1 MIMSFAPGED
11 ILPEN
16 LEIDPKGRLSHVGV
30 QNYVPLSRKL
40 LDSMLLSD
48 YGLGDSER
56 LRWARFFDALGRVQ
70 RAQMFLNWDLLRE
83 LYQPF
88 DPDHTYLSEEHP
100 APGEDKADRL
110 DIFIRQFEEALRAAN
125 FQRVEFDVIQH
136 AVRSN
141 NDLRLKYEPNFDVFD
156 EIRVYGR
163 GRCIVTRPRRT
174 LRRGW
179 RKEMHA
185 HHAWHRLVVMVK
197 FRDGVEMGPMTRSDR
212 IYLRIFKEV
221 PFRELEMHLPEQATR
236 IRMPMLDKVSVA
248 SPVLVGLPTLVS
260 KVLSLP
266 ILALMNPLVL
276 GSLLTVPVASGWR
289 SFSGFRN
296 AKLKHTHRMITNLF
310 YLTQG
315 NNRLCITRICEMG
328 WEQEN
333 AEAAIAFKMIHDA
346 NARGESIDA
355 ATLDHRAERFV
366 HDVRQ
371 IRIDFQCGDAVEKLR
386 RLGLLKSRGMQP
398 LEVLPLDEAMEV
410 LRKHWARM
418 SP

>member
-1 MIMSFAPGED
+1 MSFGYGED
-11 ILPEN
+11 VLP
-16 LEIDPKGRLSHVGV
+16 DDFDVDAKRRLSHLGV

-40 LDSMLLSD
+40 LDSILLSD
-48 YGLGDSER
+48 FGLGDPLR
-56 LRWARFFDALGRVQ
+56 LTWARFFDALGRVQ

-88 DPDHTYLSEEHP
+88 DPDNTYLTEDTQTSS
-100 APGEDKADRL
+100 EDKSARL
-110 DIFIRQFEEALRAAN
+110 DIFTRQFEEALRAAN

-136 AVRSN
+136 AVRST
-141 NDLRLKYEPNFDVFD
+141 NDLRLKYEPNFEVFD
-156 EIRVYGR
+156 DIRVYGR
-163 GRCIVTRPRRT
+163 GRCVVTRPRRSF
-174 LRRGW
+174 RRAW
-179 RKEMHA
+179 RTEMHA

-197 FRDGVEMGPMTRSDR
+197 FRDGVDMGPMVRSDR

-236 IRMPMLDKVSVA
+236 IRMPILDKVSVA

-260 KVLSLP
+260 KVLALP
-266 ILALMNPLVL
+266 ILALMNPVVL

-315 NNRLCITRICEMG
+315 NNRLCLTRICEMG

-333 AEAAIAFKMIHDA
+333 AEAAIAYKIIHDA
-346 NARGESIDA
+346 NAKGQKIDA
-355 ATLDHRAERFV
+355 GGLDLNAERFV
-366 HDVRQ
+366 QDVRN
-371 IRIDFQCGDAVEKLR
+371 IRIDFQHSDAIEKLQ
-386 RLGLLKSRGMQP
+386 RLGLLKSRGLQA
-398 LEVLPLDEAMEV
+398 LEVVPLDEAMEV
-410 LRKHWARM
+410 LRGHWTRM

>member
-1 MIMSFAPGED
+1 MSFDQVENFPIED
-11 ILPEN
+11 
-16 LEIDPKGRLSHVGV
+16 LETDVAARRTHIGI

-40 LDSMLLSD
+40 LDAILLSEF
-48 YGLGDSER
+48 GLSDPQR
-56 LRWARFFDALGRVQ
+56 LRWASFYNALGRVQ

-88 DPDHTYLSEEHP
+88 DPDNTYLTEDNTGTSEDIT
-100 APGEDKADRL
+100 ARL
-110 DIFIRQFEEALRAAN
+110 EIFVRQFEEALRAAN
-125 FQRVEFDVIQH
+125 FEQVEFEVVQH

-163 GRCIVTRPRRT
+163 GRTLVKRPYRSI
-174 LRRGW
+174 RRGW
-179 RKEMHA
+179 RSQMRE

-197 FRDGVEMGPMTRSDR
+197 FRDGLELGPMTRSDC
-212 IYLRIFKEV
+212 IYIRVFKDV
-221 PFRELEMHLPEQATR
+221 PFRELEMHLPEQATK
-236 IRMPMLDKVSVA
+236 IRMPILDKVSVA
-248 SPVLVGLPTLVS
+248 SPVLVGLPTLIS
-260 KVLSLP
+260 KVLALP
-266 ILALMNPLVL
+266 ILALLNPVAL

-315 NNRLCITRICEMG
+315 NNRLGLTRICEMG

-333 AEAAIAFKMIHDA
+333 AETAIAYKIIHDA
-346 NARGESIDA
+346 NARGEPIDA
-355 ATLDHRAERFV
+355 VTLDRCAERFID
-366 HDVRQ
+366 DVRQ
-371 IRIDFQCGDAVEKLR
+371 IRIDFQNHDAIEKLR
-386 RLGLLKSRGMQP
+386 RLGLLKSRGLQD
-398 LEVLPLDEAMEV
+398 LQVLPLEEAMAV
-410 LRKHWARM
+410 LRRQWELM